1 MRLIAVLDM
10 TIWTLSAS
18 LNNYNINSGVRLS
31 HWTIRQINGQIWR
44 NHFWVDWT
52 IQQISVFPTLHS
64 TVILKFLNQTQV
76 LVVTMLQ
83 QMRCSCQKCDQEMVS
98 GEEENAQSFDPNP
111 LITVH
116 CSVYR
121 GSYLNCTIQY
131 LAIVEL
137 TVFRLVWAKCPI
149 VWAQYSSNCTFLV
162 SSFSLSAA
170 ASTSVEKTLNWLTLP
185 DSADS
190 SGDTHTFLLFSN
202 LLANNRSLAVKS
214 YLLPIRWSPSL
225 TNVRITHI
233 PWHLW
238 EWQESIL
245 DQRGLGRKPEGLL

>member
-1 MRLIAVLDM
+1 MQLSEMWSGNGERGGGKCPIIWSQPSYNCTLFSVEGVLC
-10 TIWTLSAS
+10 
-18 LNNYNINSGVRLS
+18 
-31 HWTIRQINGQIWR
+31 NG
-44 NHFWVDWT
+44 T
-52 IQQISVFPTLHS
+52 
-64 TVILKFLNQTQV
+64 
-76 LVVTMLQ
+76 
-83 QMRCSCQKCDQEMVS
+83 
-98 GEEENAQSFDPNP
+98 
-111 LITVH
+111 
-116 CSVYR
+116 
-121 GSYLNCTIQY
+121 YLYCTIQY

-149 VWAQYSSNCTFLV
+149 AWAQYYSNCTFLV
-162 SSFSLSAA
+162 LSFSLSAA

-202 LLANNRSLAVKS
+202 LLANNWSLAVKS

-225 TNVRITHI
+225 TNVRITRI
-233 PWHLW
+233 PWLLS